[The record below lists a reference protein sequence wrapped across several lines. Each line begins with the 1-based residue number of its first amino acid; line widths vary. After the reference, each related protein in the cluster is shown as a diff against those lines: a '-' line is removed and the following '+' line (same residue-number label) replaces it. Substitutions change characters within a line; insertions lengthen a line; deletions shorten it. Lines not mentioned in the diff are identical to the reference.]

1 MTSSQAGLLT
11 AVFLASAVEFV
22 EAFTIVLAM
31 GLTRGWRS
39 ALWGAGAG
47 VAVLAVVTAVAGYAL
62 VKWLPES
69 ALQLAVGTLLLIFGL
84 QWLRKAIL
92 RAAGVRALH
101 DEEEAFEAER
111 AAALRAAPEQ
121 RMGLD
126 WFAFVVSFKAVL
138 LEGLEVVFI
147 VITFGLNADSIPLAA
162 AGAAAAGALV
172 LATGAIAAPP
182 ARARAR
188 EHDQVRRRAAAVH
201 VRDVLGGG
209 GPGRRGRGQREPR
222 VARRGPGDTGPA
234 RRLVVCLLPRGAL
247 AAPYGGDLMR
257 WVRAF
262 GRFWFDFVVGED
274 WRIAAGVVGVLGV
287 GGLALRA
294 ELFSDSL
301 LAVLVAAG
309 IVAVAVASVV
319 RAD

>member
-47 VAVLAVVTAVAGYAL
+47 VAVLALVTAVAGYAL

-111 AAALRAAPEQ
+111 DAALRAAPDQ

-162 AGAAAAGALV
+162 GALV
-172 LATGAIAAPP
+172 LATGAIVHRPL
-182 ARARAR
+182 ARVP
-188 EHDQVRRRAAAVH
+188 ENTIKFAVGLLLSTFGTFWA
-201 VRDVLGGG
+201 VEGLGAVGKG
-209 GPGRRGRGQREPR
+209 SASLEWP
-222 VARRGPGDTGPA
+222 
-234 RRLVVCLLPRGAL
+234 
-247 AAPYGGDLMR
+247 GGDL
-257 WVRAF
+257 A
-262 GRFWFDFVVGED
+262 
-274 WRIAAGVVGVLGV
+274 ILG
-287 GGLALRA
+287 
-294 ELFSDSL
+294 L
-301 LAVLVAAG
+301 LAVWSCVSYLAVLSLRRTAAT
-309 IVAVAVASVV
+309 
-319 RAD
+319 